1 MNDIDCKRIIDYLN
15 EFEDFTIDIDNLT
28 KTDAYFLFRYLES
41 RLEDEVLC
49 MDGEATAGQIKQ
61 GQDEVLHSA
70 LFLISKGFELPPSCR
85 DIEELI
91 EEYE

>member
-1 MNDIDCKRIIDYLN
+1 MNNIKRIIDYLN

-28 KTDAYFLFRYLES
+28 KTDAHFLFGYLES
-41 RLEDEVLC
+41 RLEDEYLC

-70 LFLISKGFELPPSCR
+70 LFLISKGFELPYSCQ

-91 EEYE
+91 EEYEK

>member
-1 MNDIDCKRIIDYLN
+1 MNDIERIIDYLN

-41 RLEDEVLC
+41 RLEDEVLY

-70 LFLISKGFELPPSCR
+70 LFLINKGFELPSSCR

-91 EEYE
+91 EEEEE